1 MRPNLGQSWGAA
13 DHTLPPPPW
22 QSKPMPARVVE
33 SAPKKISLAILK
45 PECSMIRY
53 PFVRAAVFAATVLLG
68 STIAGAAAVP
78 ANIAAAVADSNRP
91 DADKTRDANRK
102 PAETLTFAGIKP
114 GAQVAE
120 LLPGGGYFTR
130 LFSKAVGSSGHV
142 YAVVPA
148 PFADAPADAPDF
160 AARVKA
166 IAADPNYANV
176 SVVVEPF
183 SQLGVPAPVDLVFTA
198 QNYHDLHNFPGLD
211 VGVFNKMVFDDLKP
225 GGIYLIIDHAAEA
238 GSGGRD
244 TKALHRIDPK
254 TVKAEV
260 TAAGFVFVG
269 GSEVL
274 HQAGDDHTLKVFDPA
289 IRGKTDQF
297 ILKFRKPKN

>member
-1 MRPNLGQSWGAA
+1 MTRHAL
-13 DHTLPPPPW
+13 
-22 QSKPMPARVVE
+22 V
-33 SAPKKISLAILK
+33 LA
-45 PECSMIRY
+45 
-53 PFVRAAVFAATVLLG
+53 AAVAATVALTATCA
-68 STIAGAAAVP
+68 SAAPVP
-78 ANIAAAVADSNRP
+78 DNIAAAVADNSRP

-102 PAETLTFAGIKP
+102 PAETLTFAGVKP

-148 PFADAPADAPDF
+148 PLADAPADAPDF

-183 SQLGVPAPVDLVFTA
+183 SQLSLPAPVDLVFTS

-211 VGVFNKMVFDDLKP
+211 LGVFNKLVFDDLKP
-225 GGIYLIIDHAAEA
+225 GGIYLVLDHAAQA

-244 TKALHRIDPK
+244 TKTLHRIDPA

-260 TAAGFVFVG
+260 TAAGFVFVA
-269 GSEVL
+269 SSDLL
-274 HQAGDDHTLKVFDPA
+274 HQPGDDHTLKVFDPA
-289 IRGKTDQF
+289 VRGKTDQF
-297 ILKFRKPKN
+297 ILKFRKPGK

>member
-1 MRPNLGQSWGAA
+1 MTRHAL
-13 DHTLPPPPW
+13 
-22 QSKPMPARVVE
+22 V
-33 SAPKKISLAILK
+33 LA
-45 PECSMIRY
+45 
-53 PFVRAAVFAATVLLG
+53 AAVAATVALTATCA
-68 STIAGAAAVP
+68 SAAPVP
-78 ANIAAAVADSNRP
+78 DNIAAAVADNSRP

-102 PAETLTFAGIKP
+102 PAETLAFAGLKP

-148 PFADAPADAPDF
+148 PLADAPADAPDF

-183 SQLGVPAPVDLVFTA
+183 SQLSLPAPVDLVFTS

-211 VGVFNKMVFDDLKP
+211 LGVFNKLVFDDLKP
-225 GGIYLIIDHAAEA
+225 GGIYLVLDHAAQA

-244 TKALHRIDPK
+244 TKTLHRIDPA

-260 TAAGFVFVG
+260 TAAGFVFVA
-269 GSEVL
+269 SSDLL
-274 HQAGDDHTLKVFDPA
+274 HQPGDDHTLKVFDPA
-289 IRGKTDQF
+289 VRGKTDQF
-297 ILKFRKPKN
+297 ILKFRKPRK

>member
-1 MRPNLGQSWGAA
+1 
-13 DHTLPPPPW
+13 
-22 QSKPMPARVVE
+22 
-33 SAPKKISLAILK
+33 
-45 PECSMIRY
+45 MIRH
-53 PFVRAAVFAATVLLG
+53 PFVHAAAVAAVLLLG
-68 STIAGAAAVP
+68 SAGAGAGAGAGAAPVPVP
-78 ANIAAAVADSNRP
+78 ANIAAAVADSDRP

-114 GAQVAE
+114 GSQVAE

-148 PFADAPADAPDF
+148 PLASAPPDAPDF

-176 SVVVEPF
+176 SVVVEPY
-183 SQLGVPAPVDLVFTA
+183 SQLGVPAPVDLIFTA

-225 GGIYLIIDHAAEA
+225 GGIYLVIDHTAEA

-244 TKALHRIDPK
+244 TKTLHRIDPK
-254 TVKAEV
+254 TVQSEV
-260 TAAGFVFVG
+260 TAAGFVFVAS
-269 GSEVL
+269 SEL
-274 HQAGDDHTLKVFDPA
+274 LRQRGDDHTLKVFDPA